1 MNAKVAVFYFLNF
14 LSLSFYEQQNG
25 KDILINIIGDVIMGE
40 VGKRRKKGTMKEY
53 QSGNTARKSRSEWQ
67 RELMSSKVRKSEEK
81 QNPVENLVS
90 GKQCFGGDTLSKS
103 KFVVTSATS

>member
-67 RELMSSKVRKSEEK
+67 RELMSSKVRKSEENRIPSRIWSLASSASVVILLAK
-81 QNPVENLVS
+81 VNL
-90 GKQCFGGDTLSKS
+90 
-103 KFVVTSATS
+103 